1 MLILLL
7 EPNEKKNEV
16 LIGNDISVKLL
27 DIYKDTNQVRIGIE
41 APKDV
46 SIDRTQVREQREK
59 RIKEVLGKHTIG
71 G

>member
-7 EPNEKKNEV
+7 EPTEKKNEI
-16 LIGNDISVKLL
+16 LIGHDISIKVL

-46 SIDRTQVREQREK
+46 LVDRIQVREQREK
-59 RIKEVLGKHTIG
+59 RIKEVLSKHVHE
-71 G
+71 

>member
-59 RIKEVLGKHTIG
+59 RIKEVLSKHTIEG
-71 G
+71 